1 MQTGADIANA
11 PFARF
16 RLDSAGV
23 VVEANSTFDDLIGLT
38 AGTSAVGRPLVDFVV
53 AADVEDLAAALAD
66 GEGGR
71 GLEAWLRRAD
81 GSVTRVAVGAQGCDA
96 GGCDGVMLD
105 LGRDRAAGGPI
116 LRSIQASAI
125 GITLVGPDQR
135 PLWVNQALLDMLGV
149 DEREFLA
156 EAPWSIMRPEDVD
169 DARLRM
175 RAMVAGDLDHY
186 EVERRMRRKDGSELW
201 VLVNASA
208 VRDDQGR
215 FEASLTHF
223 VDVTAR
229 RQSEEALQR
238 SQSQNRALLEAIPD
252 MMFRIDADGYI
263 RWWRPARNFPAA
275 MDPEEF
281 LGAHITDV
289 HPEMADTWL
298 DVFARVIVT
307 GESELVEYDLG
318 PRGQAGSFEAQV
330 ASIRGE
336 EVLVAIRDVTERR
349 RLQRHLEELVQ
360 AKDEMVATVSH
371 ELRTPLTSVVGFA
384 EELRD
389 RWDELTPEDARQM
402 VELITDQSR
411 EMAELVDDLLVA
423 ARGDIGMLPL
433 HPREVDVGHELSGV
447 LGVWRGPQVNVAEPD
462 GAVVATADPVRL
474 RQILRNL
481 LRNAERY
488 GRGPIEVEL
497 ARGVE
502 GARVRVRDRGPGLPE
517 EEWEMIFDP
526 YYRAHDPGD
535 QPGTFGLG
543 LTISRM
549 LAWLMDGDLVYRV
562 EDGQSTFELMLPA

>member
-1 MQTGADIANA
+1 MQTGADISNL

-16 RLDSAGV
+16 RLDAAGV
-23 VVEANSTFDDLIGLT
+23 VVEASTAFDDLVGLA
-38 AGTSAVGRPLVDFVV
+38 AGASAVGRPLVDFVV
-53 AADVEDLAAALAD
+53 AADRDELFAALAA
-66 GEGGR
+66 GNGGR

-81 GSVTRVAVGAQGCDA
+81 GAVTRVAIGAARCDA

-105 LGRDRAAGGPI
+105 LGRDRAAEQPI
-116 LRSIQASAI
+116 LRSIQASDI
-125 GITLVGPDQR
+125 GIALVGPDQR
-135 PLWVNQALLDMLGV
+135 PLLVNEALLAMLGL
-149 DEREFLA
+149 EEPEFLA
-156 EAPWSIMRPEDVD
+156 EAPWSIMRSEDVE
-169 DARLRM
+169 DARLRV
-175 RAMVAGDLDHY
+175 RAMIAGDLDHY
-186 EVERRMRRKDGSELW
+186 EVERRMRRKDGTELW

-208 VRDDQGR
+208 VRDDEGR

-252 MMFRIDADGYI
+252 MMFRLDGDGYI
-263 RWWRPARNFPAA
+263 RWWRPARNFQAA

-281 LGAHITDV
+281 LGAHITEV

-298 DVFARVIVT
+298 DVFARVVVT
-307 GESELVEYDLG
+307 GESELVEYDMG
-318 PRGQAGSFEAQV
+318 PRGQPGSFEAQV
-330 ASIRGE
+330 APIRGE

-389 RWDELTPEDARQM
+389 RWEELSPEDARQM

-433 HPREVDVGHELSGV
+433 HFREVDVGRELGGV
-447 LGVWRGPQVNVAEPD
+447 LGVWRGPPVTVVEPD
-462 GAVVATADPVRL
+462 GTVQATADPVRL

-497 ARGVE
+497 ARAVE

-549 LAWLMDGDLVYRV
+549 LAWLMEGDLIYCV
-562 EDGQSTFELMLPA
+562 EDGQSTFELTLPS

>member
-1 MQTGADIANA
+1 MQTGADISNA

-16 RLDSAGV
+16 RLDSGGV
-23 VVEANSTFDDLIGLT
+23 VVDANATFDAMVGLQR
-38 AGTSAVGRPLVDFVV
+38 GTTAVGRPLDEFVV
-53 AADVEDLAAALAD
+53 VADGEELAAALGGSD
-66 GEGGR
+66 GGR
-71 GLEAWLRRAD
+71 ALEAWLRRPD
-81 GSVTRVAVGAQGCDA
+81 GSVTRVAIGAQGCDA

-105 LGRDRAAGGPI
+105 LGRDAASEGAL
-116 LRSIQASAI
+116 LRSIQASDI
-125 GITLVGPDQR
+125 GIALVGADQR
-135 PLWVNQALLDMLGV
+135 PVLVNPALLEMLGL
-149 DEREFLA
+149 DEAEFLA
-156 EAPWSIMRPEDVD
+156 EAPWSIMTPEDVD
-169 DARLRM
+169 DARLRVE
-175 RAMVAGDLDHY
+175 AMVAGHLDHY
-186 EVERRMRRKDGSELW
+186 EVERRMRRKDGTELW

-208 VRDDQGR
+208 VRDEEGR

-229 RQSEEALQR
+229 RRSEEALQQ

-252 MMFRIDADGYI
+252 MMFRIDGDGYI
-263 RWWRPARNFPAA
+263 RWWRPARNFEAA

-281 LGAHITDV
+281 LGQHISEV
-289 HPEMADTWL
+289 HPTMADTWM
-298 DVFARVIVT
+298 DVFARVLVT
-307 GESELVEYDLG
+307 GESELVEYEPG
-318 PRGQAGSFEAQV
+318 PRGQPGSFEAQV

-336 EVLVAIRDVTERR
+336 EVLVAIRNVTERR

-360 AKDEMVATVSH
+360 SKDEMVATVSH
-371 ELRTPLTSVVGFA
+371 ELRTPLTSIVGFA
-384 EELRD
+384 EELCEQ
-389 RWDELTPEDARQM
+389 WDGLAPAEARQM
-402 VELITDQSR
+402 VELIADQSR

-433 HPREVDVGHELSGV
+433 HPREVDVGMELRGV
-447 LGVWRGPQVNVAEPD
+447 LDVWRGPEVTVLQPD
-462 GAVVATADPVRL
+462 GLVLATADPVRL
-474 RQILRNL
+474 RQIMRNL

-497 ARGVE
+497 ARAVE

-562 EDGQSTFELMLPA
+562 EDGQSTFELTLPV